1 MGRGRGRRH
10 FDALLTH
17 KNNDSPQ
24 DVPTCCRCLSH
35 CRCRC
40 LSRSVTAA
48 APHSLSLCFHGL
60 ADIAPLLLLPVYLAC
75 QLQQPLLIDAA
86 AVATVV
92 VAVDVDANCD
102 AEHISEQI
110 CVQPKVFMNEIIC
123 ERAEKQTKEQRLRL
137 RQRQRGS
144 LAKPKAERNAETR
157 RLRARSVNFVLVQEP
172 TASPAA
178 RQPQPQQQQQRQQKA
193 LLLGSEAFCVWGASF
208 RLHSL
213 DASVGQRWLLEFF
226 LFRSPPSNCTVA
238 LQLYSATVPLQL

>member
-1 MGRGRGRRH
+1 MTAR
-10 FDALLTH
+10 
-17 KNNDSPQ
+17 K
-24 DVPTCCRCLSH
+24 TCRLAAAA
-35 CRCRC
+35 
-40 LSRSVTAA
+40 SVTAA
-48 APHSLSLCFHGL
+48 AAASLAQSLKQPLSLPLSLSLCFHGL

-86 AVATVV
+86 AVAVAAVV

-157 RLRARSVNFVLVQEP
+157 RLCARSVNFVLVQEP

-178 RQPQPQQQQQRQQKA
+178 PQQQQRQQKA

>member
-1 MGRGRGRRH
+1 M
-10 FDALLTH
+10 LPL
-17 KNNDSPQ
+17 PQ
-24 DVPTCCRCLSH
+24 SQPLPQPLSLCLSH
-35 CRCRC
+35 SRCPSPT
-40 LSRSVTAA
+40 L
-48 APHSLSLCFHGL
+48 SLSLCFHGL

-86 AVATVV
+86 AVAVV

-123 ERAEKQTKEQRLRL
+123 ERAEKQTKEQRLWL

-144 LAKPKAERNAETR
+144 LAKPKAERSAEIR
-157 RLRARSVNFVLVQEP
+157 RLRARSANFVLVQEP

-178 RQPQPQQQQQRQQKA
+178 RQPQQQQQRQQKA

-226 LFRSPPSNCTVA
+226 LFRPPTLQTAQWLYNCTRSCA
-238 LQLYSATVPLQL
+238 AATVRATLKLSLALNCL